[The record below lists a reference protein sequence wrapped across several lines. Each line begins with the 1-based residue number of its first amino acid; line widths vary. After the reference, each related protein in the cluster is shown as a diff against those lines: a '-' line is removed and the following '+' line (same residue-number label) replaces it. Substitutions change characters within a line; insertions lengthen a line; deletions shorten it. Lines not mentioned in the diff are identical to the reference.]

1 MSTSVSLVLH
11 LELKYCERCGAL
23 CLREKG
29 EAQVLCDRC
38 AESEANPPRPSGVRR
53 PRRLA

>member
-29 EAQVLCDRC
+29 EDALCQACR
-38 AESEANPPRPSGVRR
+38 EYLRRLRLLPLRGRR
-53 PRRLA
+53 P